1 MPAASPTP
9 FGSRRFLGW
18 DPVAGGALLQLLH
31 MSLFFSSFG
40 VYVVAWEADLGWTRT
55 ATAAGFAAMTVVS
68 GGLGVLLGRLLEAVG
83 VRRIVAAGLAA
94 LVAGLLALSVATTLV
109 HFYAAMALV
118 GLGLAMSG
126 FLPVTAAVVP
136 WFTTRRSTAMAV
148 MSLGLSAGGFLVP
161 LVATSVEELGWR
173 VTLRLSAAAVV
184 ALAGP
189 IIVTMRRPPD
199 AYGQRPQGLRADPE
213 AAPAPRSFTLAEAVR
228 TPAFWLLAGGHAAAL
243 LIVNAL
249 NVHLVPHLVA
259 GGGYALTEAA
269 AVVTLV
275 TIALGVGQLLGG
287 PLGDRFDKRGLAT
300 LAMLGHAVAIA
311 LLAVRIGPVV
321 VPVAAVLHGV
331 AWGVRGPLMTTLR
344 ADYFGPAHFAS
355 IMGASMT
362 LFLAGQLIGPVFA
375 GALADLVGG
384 YRTPFAI
391 LAAVGVAAAY
401 AFRRAHPPTPPD
413 GAIR

>member
-1 MPAASPTP
+1 
-9 FGSRRFLGW
+9 
-18 DPVAGGALLQLLH
+18 
-31 MSLFFSSFG
+31 
-40 VYVVAWEADLGWTRT
+40 
-55 ATAAGFAAMTVVS
+55 
-68 GGLGVLLGRLLEAVG
+68 
-83 VRRIVAAGLAA
+83 
-94 LVAGLLALSVATTLV
+94 
-109 HFYAAMALV
+109 
-118 GLGLAMSG
+118 
-126 FLPVTAAVVP
+126 
-136 WFTTRRSTAMAV
+136 
-148 MSLGLSAGGFLVP
+148 
-161 LVATSVEELGWR
+161 
-173 VTLRLSAAAVV
+173 
-184 ALAGP
+184 
-189 IIVTMRRPPD
+189 MRRPPD
-199 AYGQRPQGLRADPE
+199 AYGQRPQGQRAA
-213 AAPAPRSFTLAEAVR
+213 AAPPPASFTLAQAVL

-401 AFRRAHPPTPPD
+401 AFRRADPPTPPG
-413 GAIR
+413 GAVR